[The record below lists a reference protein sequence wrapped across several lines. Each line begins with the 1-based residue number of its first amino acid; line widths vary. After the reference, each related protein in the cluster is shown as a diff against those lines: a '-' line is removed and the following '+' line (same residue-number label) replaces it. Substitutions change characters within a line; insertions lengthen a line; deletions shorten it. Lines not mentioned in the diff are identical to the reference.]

1 MAYIDP
7 CWENYLRMSESTS
20 TSGTKTYLRLLGYV
34 ARYWFPFLIA
44 VFGLLLHSLAEIA
57 FIDAS
62 DAGETGLSAIRLALK
77 RRMQTLERSVL
88 LLRGRKADYL
98 EDDYWTQLETLLI
111 DLAKTTEEFTR
122 EASE

>member
-1 MAYIDP
+1 
-7 CWENYLRMSESTS
+7 MSESTS

-62 DAGETGLSAIRLALK
+62 DAGETGLSATRLALK

-98 EDDYWTQLETLLI
+98 EDDYWTQLETSLV